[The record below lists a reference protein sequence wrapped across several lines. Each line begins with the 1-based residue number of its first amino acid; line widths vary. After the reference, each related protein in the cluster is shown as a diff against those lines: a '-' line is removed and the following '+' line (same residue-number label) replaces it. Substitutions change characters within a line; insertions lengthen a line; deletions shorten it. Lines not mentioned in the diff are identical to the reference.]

1 MRQIANFVIK
11 TQRELTVLCELFW
24 IWILMNAIDCWNR
37 ALFQFARHRFACRQH
52 EFFNQLMRFI
62 VLDAL
67 QSCWLALFIHPD
79 FYLWKIEIQRA
90 VFESPPP
97 QQRGQFP
104 GDMKAFPQLVAGRRH
119 QNRIC
124 FFVREPERTAND
136 APRKPCASGHA
147 AFVELNEYRM
157 CEPIDSRIEAANAVA
172 QPLRQ
177 HWDHAV
183 GKINAVP
190 ASACLPIQRAAGLHV
205 CSNIGDVHAELPPAV
220 WKLLH
225 VNSVVE
231 IARVIGVNGN
241 DELVAQIFASGESL
255 CVDRFGNALRLL
267 GHISWKLRWQMI
279 LPEDR

>member
-1 MRQIANFVIK
+1 MRQIANFVTK
-11 TQRELTVLCELFW
+11 TQRELTVLCELFR

-37 ALFQFARHRFACRQH
+37 RLFHFAGHRFVCGQH

-67 QSCWLALFIHPD
+67 QSCWLALFIDPD

-90 VFESPPP
+90 VFESLPP
-97 QQRGQFP
+97 QQRGEFP
-104 GDMKAFPQLVAGRRH
+104 GDMKPFTQLVAGRRH
-119 QNRIC
+119 QNRVC

-136 APRKPCASGHA
+136 ASRKPRAFGHA
-147 AFVELNEYRM
+147 AFVELNEYGM

-177 HWDHAV
+177 HWDHAI
-183 GKINAVP
+183 GKIHAVA
-190 ASACLPIQRAAGLHV
+190 ASARFPIQRAAALYV
-205 CSNIGDVHAELPPAV
+205 SSNIGDVHAELPPAV
-220 WKLLH
+220 WKLRH

-231 IARVIGVNGN
+231 IARIIGVNGN

-267 GHISWKLRWQMI
+267 GDVSWKLRWQMI
-279 LPEDR
+279 LPED